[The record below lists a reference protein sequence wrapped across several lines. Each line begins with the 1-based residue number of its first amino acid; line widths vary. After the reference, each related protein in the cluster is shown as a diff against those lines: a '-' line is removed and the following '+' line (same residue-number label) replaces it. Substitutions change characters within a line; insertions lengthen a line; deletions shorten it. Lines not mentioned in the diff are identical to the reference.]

1 MTEKRALR
9 GRLGLGMV
17 AVLATVTLSA
27 DARTSAKA
35 DRFERFTPIAQRRH
49 SPVKIHQRQSDT
61 SWDSYNWSG
70 YAVTGA
76 AGSVTDAKASWTVP
90 LVSCPIGSKPRQN
103 QNQYSSFWVGIDGF
117 NDNTVEQIGTDSDCQ
132 SGTPTYYAWFEFYPN
147 PMFMIN
153 SVTIHPGDVISA
165 EVSSTGGGSFT
176 VSLTNVT
183 TNQSSG
189 SISTQVPGAQQSSAE
204 WIAEAPSGAGGVLP
218 LANFGTVL
226 FSQNGATVGGTAGAI
241 GSFGSNV
248 QDITMVGE
256 HRPHPIKAQPSPLSG
271 DGTGFSVTWYS
282 TGP

>member
-1 MTEKRALR
+1 MNEKRTLGR
-9 GRLGLGMV
+9 RLGLGMF
-17 AVLATVTLSA
+17 AVLATIALNA
-27 DARTSAKA
+27 AARTSPNVERLA
-35 DRFERFTPIAQRRH
+35 RFTPVAPGRH
-49 SPVKIHQRQSDT
+49 SPVKIHQRQSDS

-76 AGSVTDAKASWTVP
+76 TGSVTDARASWTVP
-90 LVSCPIGSKPRQN
+90 PVSCPVGSKPR

-132 SGTPTYYAWFEFYPN
+132 HGRPTYYAWFEFYPN
-147 PMFMIN
+147 PSYIISSITIN
-153 SVTIHPGDVISA
+153 PGDVISA
-165 EVSSTGGGSFT
+165 EVVSTGGGWFT

-204 WIAEAPSGAGGVLP
+204 WIAEAPSSTSGVLP
-218 LANFGTVL
+218 LADFGTVL
-226 FSQNGATVGGTAGAI
+226 FNQNGATVGGTTGAI

-248 QDITMVGE
+248 QDITMVGQ
-256 HRPHPIKAQPSPLSG
+256 RSPHPIKAQPSSLSA
-271 DGTGFSVTWYS
+271 DGTSFSVTWYS

>member
-1 MTEKRALR
+1 MNEQRTL
-9 GRLGLGMV
+9 GRRFGLGMF
-17 AVLATVTLSA
+17 AVMATVALMA
-27 DARTSAKA
+27 AARKSPNV
-35 DRFERFTPIAQRRH
+35 DRFARFTPVVQGRH
-49 SPVKIHQRQSDT
+49 SPVKIHQRQSDS

-90 LVSCPIGSKPRQN
+90 PVSCPIGSKPK

-132 SGTPTYYAWFEFYPN
+132 RGRPTYYAWFEFYPN
-147 PMFMIN
+147 PSYII
-153 SVTIHPGDVISA
+153 SSISIQPGDVISA
-165 EVSSTGGGSFT
+165 EVVSTGGGWFT

-204 WIAEAPSGAGGVLP
+204 WIAEAPSSTGGVLP
-218 LANFGTVL
+218 LADFGTVL
-226 FSQNGATVGGTAGAI
+226 FSQNGATVGGTTGAI
-241 GSFGSNV
+241 GAFGTNV
-248 QDITMVGE
+248 QDITMVGQ
-256 HRPHPIKAQPSPLSG
+256 RAPHTIKAQPSPLST
-271 DGTGFSVTWYS
+271 DGTGFSVTWYG